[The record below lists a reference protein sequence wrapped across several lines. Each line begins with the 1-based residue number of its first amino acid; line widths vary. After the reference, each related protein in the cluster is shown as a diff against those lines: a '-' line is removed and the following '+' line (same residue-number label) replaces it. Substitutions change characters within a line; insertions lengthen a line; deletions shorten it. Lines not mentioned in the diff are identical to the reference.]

1 MTAVCRFR
9 TALLCATMEGHGEA
23 VEALLDA
30 GADAAVQVTHFL
42 LGPLVS
48 LPSIKKLMRFRDTK

>member
-1 MTAVCRFR
+1 
-9 TALLCATMEGHGEA
+9 MEGHGEA

-48 LPSIKKLMRFRDTK
+48 LPSIKKLMAFRDTK

>member
-1 MTAVCRFR
+1 
-9 TALLCATMEGHGEA
+9 MEGHGEA

-42 LGPLVS
+42 FGPLVS